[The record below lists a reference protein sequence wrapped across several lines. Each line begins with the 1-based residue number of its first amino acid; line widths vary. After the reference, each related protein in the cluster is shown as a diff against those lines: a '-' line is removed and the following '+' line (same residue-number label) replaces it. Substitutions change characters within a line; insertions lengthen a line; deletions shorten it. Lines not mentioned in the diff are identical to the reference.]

1 MYNIIPI
8 SSPEQLHQPFLS
20 TSPTPS
26 STAKNNDSRAF
37 DTATLLCMVSAL
49 HSACF
54 AQSTVG
60 PPQTLVCS
68 FSTLTLVQPQ
78 YFTLATYEGWLSL
91 ISQFPN
97 LTSRIWKTFPDYLL
111 LLTLSLHS
119 HLAYFFSPLIMMTNC
134 LLVSS
139 VEFTSNFIQSSCI
152 YHLLHTHFLFI
163 DWMIEFMNKQSAY
176 VRVWIL
182 FEY

>member
-1 MYNIIPI
+1 MYDIIPI

-49 HSACF
+49 HSACS

-68 FSTLTLVQPQ
+68 FCTLTLVQPQ
-78 YFTLATYEGWLSL
+78 YFILATYEGRLSL

-119 HLAYFFSPLIMMTNC
+119 HLAYFFSLSSWWLIVC
-134 LLVSS
+134 LFLLWNLLLFYS
-139 VEFTSNFIQSSCI
+139 VLMYLSPTSYS
-152 YHLLHTHFLFI
+152 LFI
-163 DWMIEFMNKQSAY
+163 YRLNDWIHE
-176 VRVWIL
+176 
-182 FEY
+182 